1 MNRFTLEF
9 PEILVPRK
17 YLSVYYQSRINNAGF
32 LLCLVTV
39 MSFVFDIY
47 DIVYAKV
54 ASGPPGRM
62 DYFTS
67 TALISDGTVMVVS
80 IIFYYVIRHYKI
92 HVRGVIAVAC
102 FVLSIPMIEV
112 ILANPDVFDS
122 SQLL

>member
-92 HVRGVIAVAC
+92 HVRNNCVVT
-102 FVLSIPMIEV
+102 
-112 ILANPDVFDS
+112 
-122 SQLL
+122 